1 MEANMALMAMVVF
14 GVLFFCLASGIWVGF
29 SLFIVGFVGMTLFSS
44 LPAGNNMASSVW
56 ATIEKWEYVALPMFI
71 LMGEILYRSGISER
85 LFRALVPWLYR
96 LPGGLL
102 LMNIISC
109 TLFAAVSGSSAAT
122 TATVGRITLAEL
134 DKLGY
139 DRRIAMGSLAGAGT
153 LGFLIPPSLIMIVY
167 AILAGVSIGK
177 MFVAGILPGLLLSGV
192 YSAYIIYRGI
202 RNPEIAPRMQA
213 SYSWTERVTALKDLA
228 PTLILILMVLG
239 SIYAGVATP
248 TEAAALGVFGATVFA
263 FINRQM
269 NPKILLEC
277 LMGAVKTNAMIMI
290 IVVGAGFLSRVMG
303 FLGIPAAITQAITE
317 LQLSPYVLMILL
329 GIGLCGVGLSAGWIL
344 HRGDDPAYC
353 PAHGD
358 RRGFRSHLVRHLFD
372 SDGGGQPDNA
382 ACGVQPVCYPGSHQR
397 AHHAHRRLC
406 AAVFLPDAADDGHH
420 HGVSANR
427 SLSAPTHDREV
438 DVRYILFGQ
447 KKGKTYFR

>member
-1 MEANMALMAMVVF
+1 MDAGMVSMSAVVF
-14 GVLFFCLASGIWVGF
+14 GVLFLTLGAGIWVGF

-134 DKLGY
+134 NKLGY
-139 DRRIAMGSLAGAGT
+139 DRSIAQGSLAGAGT

-167 AILAGVSIGK
+167 AILAEVSIGK
-177 MFVAGILPGLLLSGV
+177 MFMAGILPGILLSGI
-192 YSAYIIYRGI
+192 YSSYIIYRGI
-202 RNPEIAPRMQA
+202 RTPEIAPRMQD
-213 SYSWTERVTALKDLA
+213 SYSWTERIRALKDLA

-239 SIYAGVATP
+239 SIYAGIATP
-248 TEAAALGVFGATVFA
+248 TEAAALGVLGATIFA
-263 FINRQM
+263 FLNRQM
-269 NPKILLEC
+269 NLKILFEC
-277 LMGAVKTNAMIMI
+277 LVGAVKTNAMIMM

-303 FLGIPAAITQAITE
+303 FLGIPAAITQAITGMD
-317 LQLSPYVLMILL
+317 LSPYTLMVMLGLVYVMLGCLLDGFSIVVMTLPIALPMVVAAGFDPIWFGIYLILMVEVSQITPPVGFNLFVIQGLTGDPIMRIARDALPFFFLLLLTTAIITLFPEIALYLPQLMI
-329 GIGLCGVGLSAGWIL
+329 A
-344 HRGDDPAYC
+344 
-353 PAHGD
+353 
-358 RRGFRSHLVRHLFD
+358 
-372 SDGGGQPDNA
+372 
-382 ACGVQPVCYPGSHQR
+382 
-397 AHHAHRRLC
+397 
-406 AAVFLPDAADDGHH
+406 
-420 HGVSANR
+420 
-427 SLSAPTHDREV
+427 
-438 DVRYILFGQ
+438 
-447 KKGKTYFR
+447 K

>member
-1 MEANMALMAMVVF
+1 MEASKAFIALVVF
-14 GVLFFCLASGIWVGF
+14 GVLFLCLACGIWVGF

-71 LMGEILYRSGISER
+71 LMGEVLYRSGISEK

-102 LMNIISC
+102 LMNILSC

-167 AILAGVSIGK
+167 AILASVSIGK
-177 MFVAGILPGLLLSGV
+177 MFVAGILPGMLLSGV

-213 SYSWTERVTALKDLA
+213 SYSWSERITALKDLA

-263 FINRQM
+263 VINRQM
-269 NPKILLEC
+269 TFKVLLEC
-277 LMGAVKTNAMIMI
+277 LVGAVKTNAMIMV

-329 GIGLCGVGLSAGWIL
+329 GLVYVLLGCLLDGFSIVVMTLPIALPMVTAAGFDPIWFGIYLILMVEVSQITPPVGFNLFVIQGLTKEPIMKIAV
-344 HRGDDPAYC
+344 
-353 PAHGD
+353 
-358 RRGFRSHLVRHLFD
+358 
-372 SDGGGQPDNA
+372 
-382 ACGVQPVCYPGSHQR
+382 
-397 AHHAHRRLC
+397 HALPFF
-406 AAVFLPDAADDGHH
+406 FLMLLTTAIITAFPQIALYLPQLMTA
-420 HGVSANR
+420 
-427 SLSAPTHDREV
+427 
-438 DVRYILFGQ
+438 
-447 KKGKTYFR
+447 K